1 MINTKMSISI
11 QKRITTASTFI
22 SCCLHLFCSVLHC
35 CDFDGDLQRK
45 QYKTFLFLTNPN
57 LHIFT
62 HYLLYTHSHTYKI
75 HITHAHCRKIHNT
88 INIITHFQEYL
99 FMLQIVTFELNFI
112 PWWIKIDITMNNLYG
127 IYFVMK
133 IQYIPQVIREAAYL
147 IYHASNLCSK

>member
-35 CDFDGDLQRK
+35 CDFDGDSQRK

-99 FMLQIVTFELNFI
+99 FMLQIVTFELGFI
-112 PWWIKIDITMNNLYG
+112 PWWKNRHYYKQLTWHLFRNENSIYTASDTGSG
-127 IYFVMK
+127 ISDLSCK
-133 IQYIPQVIREAAYL
+133 
-147 IYHASNLCSK
+147 

>member
-35 CDFDGDLQRK
+35 CDFDGDSQRK

-75 HITHAHCRKIHNT
+75 HITHAHCRNYGLYNYTLPVIPIHALTCEFWVELLFIYDIMNILWIT
-88 INIITHFQEYL
+88 YIAFISRWKSNIYRKINIYDIE
-99 FMLQIVTFELNFI
+99 VGTFCTLL
-112 PWWIKIDITMNNLYG
+112 DI
-127 IYFVMK
+127 
-133 IQYIPQVIREAAYL
+133 
-147 IYHASNLCSK
+147 SK

>member
-35 CDFDGDLQRK
+35 CDFDGDSQRK

-75 HITHAHCRKIHNT
+75 HITHAHCRNYGLYNYTLPVIPIHALTCDFWVELLFIYDVLNILWITYIAFISRWKSNIYRKINT
-88 INIITHFQEYL
+88 Y
-99 FMLQIVTFELNFI
+99 
-112 PWWIKIDITMNNLYG
+112 DIEVRPFCTLLD
-127 IYFVMK
+127 I
-133 IQYIPQVIREAAYL
+133 
-147 IYHASNLCSK
+147 SK

>member
-35 CDFDGDLQRK
+35 CDFDGDSQRK

-75 HITHAHCRKIHNT
+75 HITHAHCRDIHNT
-88 INIITHFQEYL
+88 VNIITHFQAYL

-112 PWWIKIDITMNNLYG
+112 PWWKNRHYYEQLIWHLFRNENPIYTASDTGSG
-127 IYFVMK
+127 ISDLSCK
-133 IQYIPQVIREAAYL
+133 
-147 IYHASNLCSK
+147 

>member
-35 CDFDGDLQRK
+35 CDFDGDSQRK

-75 HITHAHCRKIHNT
+75 HIAHAHCRKIHNT

-112 PWWIKIDITMNNLYG
+112 PWWKNRHCYEQLIWHLFRYEN
-127 IYFVMK
+127 
-133 IQYIPQVIREAAYL
+133 L
-147 IYHASNLCSK
+147 IYTASDTGSGISDLSCK

>member
-35 CDFDGDLQRK
+35 CDFDGDSQRK

-75 HITHAHCRKIHNT
+75 HITHAHCRNYGLYNYTLPVIPIHALTCEFWVELLFIYDIMNILWIT
-88 INIITHFQEYL
+88 YIAFISRWKSNIYRKINIHDIEVL
-99 FMLQIVTFELNFI
+99 TFCTLLNI
-112 PWWIKIDITMNNLYG
+112 
-127 IYFVMK
+127 
-133 IQYIPQVIREAAYL
+133 
-147 IYHASNLCSK
+147 SK

>member
-35 CDFDGDLQRK
+35 CDFDGDSQRK

-99 FMLQIVTFELNFI
+99 FMLQIVTFELSFI
-112 PWWIKIDITMNNLYG
+112 PWWKNRHYYKQLTWHLFRNENPIYTASDTGSG
-127 IYFVMK
+127 ISDLSCK
-133 IQYIPQVIREAAYL
+133 
-147 IYHASNLCSK
+147 